1 MLGTKTLI
9 QVLEDLIGHQIAIAK
24 SAEVLALRETNPH
37 NLREIQNI
45 AQHSKAA
52 KEKAAALRGQVK
64 REDKSR

>member
-9 QVLEDLIGHQIAIAK
+9 QMLEDLIGHQIAIAK

-45 AQHSKAA
+45 THHA
-52 KEKAAALRGQVK
+52 KTAKAAAAEVRGQVK
-64 REDKSR
+64 REDKR